1 VLKYPASDDSCTG
14 DQLRPWVSSDRAN
27 QRFYSR
33 HTNCYQSGRDGPPI
47 CKRVKVDL
55 EWTNC
60 SQCGRPITGAA
71 PAATTPRSLY
81 VCAIS
86 CFTCHHTIQHP
97 ELHRLSTHQALLICL
112 MCRANCVLVVCRL
125 RFYCPG
131 NFGPW
136 SLSGISRSPKHGV
149 QIGRLAGDGSD
160 LHDIELIYNCSRH
173 NGFIRRRPL
182 VAASKK
188 DSKSESANEGLELLI
203 TGPWCRL
210 INLKTTIN

>member
-1 VLKYPASDDSCTG
+1 LLSVWKGWASNLQTGESGLGVNELLAMWATNYGGGSC
-14 DQLRPWVSSDRAN
+14 SDHA
-27 QRFYSR
+27 
-33 HTNCYQSGRDGPPI
+33 
-47 CKRVKVDL
+47 
-55 EWTNC
+55 
-60 SQCGRPITGAA
+60 
-71 PAATTPRSLY
+71 RSPY
-81 VCAIS
+81 VCTIS

-97 ELHRLSTHQALLICL
+97 VLHRLSTHQALLICL